1 MFFLK
6 YKTIIPV
13 HLNENGDLLLCFTIL
28 FTDAVRA
35 AGR

>member
-13 HLNENGDLLLCFTIL
+13 HLNENGDLLFL
-28 FTDAVRA
+28 FYDIVY
-35 AGR
+35 